1 MSQLPLHLR
10 TFLFLLPFVL
20 MLAGQRLLHLDDNLL
35 AAPRPG
41 WRDGSAYNLV
51 MVFVFWVGIVGF
63 FVHSLRHANKSTG
76 WLAFKLSV
84 LAGVV
89 AGIAYLSG

>member
-10 TFLFLLPFVL
+10 TFLFLLPLAV
-20 MLAGQRLLHLDDNLL
+20 MLLGQRLLQLDDNLL

-41 WRDGSAYNLV
+41 WRDGSVYNLA

-63 FVHSLRHANKSTG
+63 FVHSLKHANKSRG
-76 WLAFKLSV
+76 WLALKLGV
-84 LAGVV
+84 LVGVF
-89 AGIAYLSG
+89 ASIAYLTG